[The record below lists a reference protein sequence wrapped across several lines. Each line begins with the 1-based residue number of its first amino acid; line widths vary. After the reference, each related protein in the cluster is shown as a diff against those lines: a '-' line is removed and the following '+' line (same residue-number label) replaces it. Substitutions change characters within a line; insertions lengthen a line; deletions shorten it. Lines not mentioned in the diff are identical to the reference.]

1 MRITGAAD
9 SWRSHA
15 TFPLTRKIR
24 GLKIRPHLASWIQAR
39 TLSGLNANRKIL
51 STISDVPGGRI
62 EMRCTGVRMVLA
74 AVVILGLPFRG
85 YSQEATLSGSITDA
99 TGGVLPGVTVTALH
113 EASGNTFLAVTDE
126 RGSYR
131 LPLRTG
137 NYTVTVEL
145 A

>member
-1 MRITGAAD
+1 
-9 SWRSHA
+9 
-15 TFPLTRKIR
+15 
-24 GLKIRPHLASWIQAR
+24 
-39 TLSGLNANRKIL
+39 
-51 STISDVPGGRI
+51 
-62 EMRCTGVRMVLA
+62 MRCTVVRMLLA
-74 AVVILGLPFRG
+74 VVVILGLPFRG

-145 A
+145 AGFTTLNRRLELSVGQQAVANLELAPTTVQETIT